1 MLQVSAEALA
11 LAEPSLQ
18 AEDGWRARTGVYVGC
33 MFNDYMT
40 VLQQSHG
47 YGPTGPLLTGKEDRL
62 MLAAGIHEQQMK
74 GLSRSEGWCC
84 WS

>member
-11 LAEPSLQ
+11 SAEPSMQ
-18 AEDGWRARTGVYVGC
+18 ACDSWRARTGVYVGC

-47 YGPTGPLLTGKEDRL
+47 YGPTGPVLTGEVVLK
-62 MLAAGIHEQQMK
+62 AGAQADACSQTL
-74 GLSRSEGWCC
+74 LSNR
-84 WS
+84 